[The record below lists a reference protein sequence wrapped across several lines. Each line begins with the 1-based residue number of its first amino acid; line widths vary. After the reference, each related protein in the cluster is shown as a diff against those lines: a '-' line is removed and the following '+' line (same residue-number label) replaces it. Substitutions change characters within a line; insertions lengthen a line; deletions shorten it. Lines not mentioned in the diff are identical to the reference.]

1 MNHAMHRLPSDRSR
15 QSGLAAVEFS
25 FVITIFII
33 LLTGVIGFGALFWTQ
48 QRLAETA
55 SEGARAAIHARAEGK
70 IQDGDLKTYA
80 CKSAIAL
87 FDGGL
92 DCDVKTANC
101 PWSPPSGG
109 MTYTCASVSLTYN
122 VATWAPVAGL
132 QALVSLLPS
141 QEGGSGWIPDKL
153 HANADVQ
160 IWQNA
165 P

>member
-1 MNHAMHRLPSDRSR
+1 MHRLPSDRSR

-25 FVITIFII
+25 FVITIFIT

-55 SEGARAAIHARAEGK
+55 SEGARAAIHARAEGTPV
-70 IQDGDLKTYA
+70 DGLKPTA
-80 CKSAIAL
+80 CQPAESL
-87 FDGGL
+87 FDDGL
-92 DCDVKTANC
+92 TCDVQPKTC
-101 PWSPPSGG
+101 PWPASGG
-109 MTYTCASVSLTYN
+109 ITYTCVSVILTYN
-122 VATWAPVAGL
+122 VASWAPVAGL

-141 QEGGSGWIPDKL
+141 REGGNAWIPAKL